1 MAAMTDT
8 ENPAAATK
16 TAATGRTARTAAADP
31 GSDPGKEWHQ
41 TACNLCSV
49 NCGVEIRLDG
59 RRFARVRGDK
69 ANPQSRGYTCEKALR
84 LDHYQNGPHRLA
96 SPMRRN
102 AEGGYDP
109 IDWDTAIREVAA
121 GFARVRDTHG
131 GERIFYYGGGGQ
143 GNHLPGGF
151 ASATRRALGIRHS
164 SNALAQEKTGEFW
177 VDGRLFGDMSCH
189 TTPDLHN
196 TDCAVFLGKNPWHSH
211 GFPRARV
218 VLKEI
223 ANDPDRTLIVID
235 PRVTETAALADHHLR
250 VRPGGDSHLLG
261 AMLKILFEEGL
272 VDRAYLD
279 EHANGLA
286 EIEEL
291 LAPVDAAEWCE
302 RAGVAEAEVRAVA
315 RVIAG
320 AGSCAIY
327 EDLGVQM
334 APHST
339 LNSWLEKLIYI
350 VTGNF
355 GVRGGM
361 NLHTRLAKLS
371 GGGRGAQRLTPVG
384 GHRILGGLMPCNVIP
399 EEIIGDH
406 PDRFRGVLVESA
418 NPVHSLADSPRWRE
432 AFEALEF
439 SVVVDVAMTETAR
452 QADYVLPA
460 CSQYEKWEATFFTL
474 EFPDN
479 YFHLRP
485 PLLAPLPGTLTE
497 PEIHRRL
504 CRELGAYSD
513 DDLTELRAA
522 AAEGLQAFSEQFF
535 DLVAARPHLGDYLP
549 LVLMETLGRSLGE
562 GNEQI
567 AAVWG
572 LVQRLAAEEPE
583 SLRRAGYEGEGAAL
597 GNALFEA
604 IRTSASGVVFS
615 SDPYDQTWERMMT
628 ADHKISLMVD
638 ELAPEFR
645 SLPDEP
651 AGGAAGGGA
660 GDEYPFVLAAGERRA
675 STANTAIRDPQW
687 RRKHPTTGLRICPSD
702 AAALGLAD
710 GGKVRISTKRGET
723 VGTVEISDTLLPGHV
738 SLPNGQGLSYPDADP
753 ETDLGVSPNE
763 LTSAEDRDWFAGTP
777 WHKHVRARLE
787 KV

>member
-1 MAAMTDT
+1 MNDTGPTGSRPPTASISKAQTGAA
-8 ENPAAATK
+8 
-16 TAATGRTARTAAADP
+16 
-31 GSDPGKEWHQ
+31 GSEWHQ

-49 NCGVEIRLDG
+49 NCGVEIKLSG
-59 RRFARVRGDK
+59 RTFARVRGDK

-84 LDHYQNGPHRLA
+84 LDHYQNGPHRLTT
-96 SPMRRN
+96 PMRRN
-102 AEGGYDP
+102 AEGGYEP
-109 IDWDTAIREVAA
+109 VDWDTAIREVAA
-121 GFARVRDTHG
+121 GFAEIRDAHG
-131 GERIFYYGGGGQ
+131 GEKIFYYGGGGQ

-151 ASATRRALGIRHS
+151 SSATRRALGIRYA

-177 VDGRLFGDMSCH
+177 VDGQLFGDMSCH

-218 VLKEI
+218 VLREI

-235 PRVTETAALADHHLR
+235 PRLTETAALADHHLQ

-261 AMLKILFEEGL
+261 AMLRILLDDSLIDHG
-272 VDRAYLD
+272 YLA

-291 LAPVDAAEWCE
+291 LSIVDVAEWCE
-302 RAGVAEAEVRAVA
+302 RCGVAEDKVRAAVRA
-315 RVIAG
+315 IA
-320 AGSCAIY
+320 AADSCAIY

-350 VTGNF
+350 LTGNF
-355 GVRGGM
+355 GARGGM

-371 GGGRGAQRLTPVG
+371 GGGRGAQRLTPVA
-384 GHRILGGLMPCNVIP
+384 GHRILGGLMPCNGICD
-399 EEIIGDH
+399 EILTDH

-432 AFEALEF
+432 AFRELEF
-439 SVVVDVAMTETAR
+439 SVVIDVAMTETAM

-460 CSQYEKWEATFFTL
+460 SSQYEKWEATFFTL

-485 PLLAPLPGTLTE
+485 PLLAPLAGTLSE

-504 CRELGAYSD
+504 CRELGAYTD
-513 DDLTELRAA
+513 DDLTDLRAA
-522 AAEGLQAFSEQFF
+522 AGEGLDAFSERFF
-535 DLVAARPHLGDYLP
+535 DLIAERPHLGDFLP
-549 LVLMETLGRSLGE
+549 LVLMETLGRTFGE

-572 LVQRLAAEEPE
+572 LVQKLAAEEPD
-583 SLRRAGYEGEGAAL
+583 SIRRAGYEGQGLAL

-604 IRTSASGVVFS
+604 IRTSPSGVVFS
-615 SDPYDQTWERMMT
+615 TDPYSQTWERMRSP
-628 ADHKISLMVD
+628 DHKISLMVP
-638 ELAPEFR
+638 ELVDEFR
-645 SLPDEP
+645 SLPADTLP
-651 AGGAAGGGA
+651 DS
-660 GDEYPFVLAAGERRA
+660 DEYPFVLAAGERRA

-687 RRKHPTTGLRICPSD
+687 RRKHPTTGLRISPAD
-702 AAALGLAD
+702 ADALGLSD

-723 VGTVEISDTLLPGHV
+723 VGTVEISDTLQPGHV

-753 ETDLGVSPNE
+753 EIDLGVSPNE
-763 LTSAEDRDWFAGTP
+763 LTSSEDRDWLAGTP